1 VADDPA
7 VALVGGSLSQAEVD
21 RLEQSATV
29 RDAAQAVAR
38 VCALHGHEA
47 SAERVATLA
56 SALADPEERWTQ
68 PELAAAARA
77 LARCPRLGEAIRYGR
92 TVTLADFERMRSG
105 DAGAG
110 RERLVG
116 YYEAL
121 RQ

>member
-1 VADDPA
+1 M
-7 VALVGGSLSQAEVD
+7 
-21 RLEQSATV
+21 
-29 RDAAQAVAR
+29 
-38 VCALHGHEA
+38 CALHGHEA

-56 SALADPEERWTQ
+56 AALSDPEERWTQ
-68 PELAAAARA
+68 PELEAAARA

-92 TVTLADFERMRSG
+92 TVTLADFERMRTG

-121 RQ
+121 RQWQRAGSPGRFPGSLFEVVARRGEGPDAPLLLRRL